1 LEVSHVTAVPV
12 SDVEGK
18 VVIVTGASKGVG
30 RGIALHLAAH
40 GARVVVTARKTQGL
54 EALAAELDAIG
65 AEYLS
70 AALNVADRDGAF
82 DLVAQTVDRFGR
94 VDGLVANAQTF
105 RPVMGLSDATDRD
118 LNIVFDTG
126 PKGTLW
132 GMQAVFPHMRDQGW
146 GRIVTMGSNA
156 ALTGAS
162 GYGPYSASKEAIRS
176 LTRTAAREW
185 GQYGIVVNC
194 VCPVSVAHRMPPG
207 DDPDR
212 AAVYAHTFASQPIAR
227 DGDAIEDIGPIV
239 AFLLSDASRY
249 LTGQTLMADG
259 GALLRP

>member
-1 LEVSHVTAVPV
+1 VTAVPV
-12 SDVEGK
+12 SDTNDLDGR
-18 VVIVTGASKGVG
+18 VVLVTGASKGVG
-30 RGIALHLAAH
+30 RGIALYLAAR
-40 GARVVVTARKTQGL
+40 GAKLVLTARKTEGL
-54 EALAAELDAIG
+54 QALAAEVEACG
-65 AEYLS
+65 ATCMTE
-70 AALNVADRDGAF
+70 ALNVADRDGAF
-82 DLVAQTVDRFGR
+82 ELVARTVDRFGR
-94 VDGLVANAQTF
+94 IDGLVANAQTF
-105 RPVMGLSDATDRD
+105 RPVMSLQDVTDRD
-118 LNIVFDTG
+118 LNTVFDTG

-132 GMQAVFPHMRDQGW
+132 GMQAVFPHMRAQGW

-212 AAVYAHTFASQPIAR
+212 AAVYAATFASQPIAR
-227 DGDAIEDIGPIV
+227 DGDAVEDIGPIV
-239 AFLLSDASRY
+239 AFLLSDACRY

>member
-1 LEVSHVTAVPV
+1 MTAIPV
-12 SDVEGK
+12 GDVENK
-18 VVIVTGASKGVG
+18 VILVTGASKGVG
-30 RGIALHLAAH
+30 RGIALHLAAR
-40 GARVVVTARKTQGL
+40 GATLVLTARKPEG
-54 EALAAELDAIG
+54 LDAIAAEIEALG
-65 AEYLS
+65 APYLT
-70 AALNVADRDGAF
+70 AALNVADRDGTF
-82 DLVAQTVDRFGR
+82 DLVARTVERFGR

-105 RPVMGLSDATDRD
+105 RPVMALQDVTDRD
-118 LNIVFDTG
+118 LNTVFDTG

-132 GMQAVFPHMRDQGW
+132 GMQAVFPHMRAQGW
-146 GRIVTMGSNA
+146 GRVVTMGSNA

-212 AAVYAHTFASQPIAR
+212 AAVYAQTFASQPIAR
-227 DGDAIEDIGPIV
+227 DGDAVEDIGPIV
-239 AFLLSDASRY
+239 AFLLSDACRY

>member
-1 LEVSHVTAVPV
+1 MTADPV

-30 RGIALHLAAH
+30 RGIAVEHPVQDGRISAGVERADASRTKRVLRPIRAADH
-40 GARVVVTARKTQGL
+40 GIVFLLLYRH
-54 EALAAELDAIG
+54 
-65 AEYLS
+65 
-70 AALNVADRDGAF
+70 
-82 DLVAQTVDRFGR
+82 RFAGHHR
-94 VDGLVANAQTF
+94 FVDG
-105 RPVMGLSDATDRD
+105 RSDVSDRD
-118 LNIVFDTG
+118 LNTVFDTG
-126 PKGTLW
+126 HKGTLW

-207 DDPDR
+207 EDPDR
-212 AAVYAHTFASQPIAR
+212 AAVFAQTFASQPIAR

-239 AFLLSDASRY
+239 AFLLSDACRY
-249 LTGQTLMADG
+249 LTGQTFMADG